1 MIGLINMFLYLLW
14 FWVLNCPDIVMPWYC
29 NFSNRQKFGSKISHL
44 KTPPTYPEI
53 PQKVKSRHCSYKMLW
68 ILKHTSKWFQFTC
81 GIVACQEANP
91 LKEQASP
98 WSLHCAGKDVI
109 HFKISQHPSKIE
121 SILNCSYLFLHHLGH
136 LIPFGRWPNLFW
148 RPDDSFTVLSVFL
161 FCKRHSQSQL
171 NLEMELCQTPVKLGF
186 CQWGSWKSSEMV
198 ALS

>member
-53 PQKVKSRHCSYKMLW
+53 PLKVKSRHCSYKMLW

-98 WSLHCAGKDVI
+98 WSLHYAGKDFL
-109 HFKISQHPSKIE
+109 HFKICQHPSKIE
-121 SILNCSYLFLHHLGH
+121 SVQNWIRPKLNPSKIVSIQYWIHPKLNPSN
-136 LIPFGRWPNLFW
+136 IE
-148 RPDDSFTVLSVFL
+148 SI
-161 FCKRHSQSQL
+161 QSWIYPKL
-171 NLEMELCQTPVKLGF
+171 NPSKIESIQNWIHPK
-186 CQWGSWKSSEMV
+186 
-198 ALS
+198 